1 MVAIATLLVSLTVTL
16 LITRIGTV
24 ALMVTGL
31 SRESAR
37 FQARSA
43 LTGVGFT
50 TRESEKVT
58 NHPVRRRV
66 VMVLMLAG
74 NAGFVTVLAT
84 LAASMVN
91 MKLNEERWISNLSVL
106 GLGVL
111 VIWLIA
117 SSHRIDRWLSRV
129 IYWAL
134 KRWTHLDVSDYVSLL
149 HVAHGYS
156 VSELAVEPGDWLVGQ
171 TLAESRL
178 GNEGVLVLGIQR
190 ADGVYIGAPNADTE
204 IRKND
209 LLTVYGTTE
218 RLAELDRRSA
228 GPSGTEAHEQ
238 AMSKQQ
244 QIIAEEKKVDE
255 EAAAEERDNGSG

>member
-1 MVAIATLLVSLTVTL
+1 MVAVATLLITLTVTL
-16 LITRIGTV
+16 LITRVATV

-50 TRESEKVT
+50 TYESEKIV

-66 VMVLMLAG
+66 VMVLMLTG
-74 NAGFVTVLAT
+74 NAGLVTVLAT
-84 LAASMVN
+84 LVASMVAV
-91 MKLNEERWISNLSVL
+91 KFEEERWVLNLSVL
-106 GLGVL
+106 VLGVV

-117 SSHRIDRWLSRV
+117 SSHRVDRLLSRV

-149 HVAHGYS
+149 QLARGYA
-156 VSELAVEPGDWLVGQ
+156 VSELAVRPEDWLVGQ

-178 GNEGVLVLGIQR
+178 GKEGILVLGVQR
-190 ADGVYIGAPNADTE
+190 VDGVYIGAPNADTE
-204 IRKND
+204 IRPND
-209 LLTVYGTTE
+209 LLTVYGKTE
-218 RLAELDRRSA
+218 RLSELDSRRPGPA
-228 GPSGTEAHEQ
+228 GAEAHEK
-238 AMSKQQ
+238 AMTERQQ
-244 QIIAEEKKVDE
+244 VIAEEAKIDG
-255 EAAAEERDNGSG
+255 AAEAGHRQ